1 FQAEDGIRD
10 FHVTGVQTCAL
21 PILLPLGESDERK
34 VQSLRTLILL
44 LFEMK
49 ADDQAMANAV
59 ASIIEADKKFS
70 DDAFDFNIDEFLNHH
85 EHLKQQQTQLNR
97 IEKERPRFERLNND
111 YQKYQTLLR
120 SQHDFAAF
128 RDGLAAAL
136 QQVGVQRRAAVEA
149 YTDQNDILKHVVQTL
164 KRLEQETSSLKGEV
178 RAAERNLNRAEQD
191 QKNGELLAA
200 QYGTMT
206 LQEIDEVLR
215 EDRERKQGHLNA
227 LKSAAQAEVRL
238 EPLAAPKRSMERRLA
253 ALAERESK
261 Q

>member
-1 FQAEDGIRD
+1 LSE
-10 FHVTGVQTCAL
+10 AL
-21 PILLPLGESDERK
+21 KKLSNDTRFVNDPAKLKTMLYSSELMNADAVRYSVLPLGESDERK

-59 ASIIEADKKFS
+59 SSIIEADKKFS

-149 YTDQNDILKHVVQTL
+149 YNDQNDIL
-164 KRLEQETSSLKGEV
+164 
-178 RAAERNLNRAEQD
+178 
-191 QKNGELLAA
+191 
-200 QYGTMT
+200 
-206 LQEIDEVLR
+206 
-215 EDRERKQGHLNA
+215 
-227 LKSAAQAEVRL
+227 
-238 EPLAAPKRSMERRLA
+238 
-253 ALAERESK
+253 
-261 Q
+261 